1 MKIPLA
7 YQKTEYDCGPTTMM
21 NALSCLFDR
30 EVIPPDVVKY
40 IMMYSLDAYNERGE
54 YGKNGTSQMAMMFM
68 TSWLNHFGRVKQFPV
83 HCEYISGSDVFIG
96 HNSKIVDGLK
106 RGGVVVARVTYDVWH
121 YVLITGCDSRY
132 VYLFDP
138 YYRCRPYKI
147 DGIDL
152 ITDKPLTRNRR
163 VRHELLND
171 EGKGMYAFGD
181 PKIREAVIVFNL
193 DKTKP
198 AENTAF
204 PE

>member
-106 RGGVVVARVTYDVWH
+106 RGGVVVARVMYDVWH

-171 EGKGMYAFGD
+171 EGKGMYAFG
-181 PKIREAVIVFNL
+181 
-193 DKTKP
+193 
-198 AENTAF
+198 
-204 PE
+204 